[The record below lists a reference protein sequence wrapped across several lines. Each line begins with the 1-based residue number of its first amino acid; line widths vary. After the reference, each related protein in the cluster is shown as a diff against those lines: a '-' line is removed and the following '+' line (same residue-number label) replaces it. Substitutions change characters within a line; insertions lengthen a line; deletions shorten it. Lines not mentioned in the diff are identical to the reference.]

1 MTQKKSKAAPVV
13 EDQGTV
19 AVKPNAVKLG
29 KKANATPEPK
39 VFDDL
44 DTPEPLKTVDIP
56 QKPRTITVA
65 ELLGKR

>member
-1 MTQKKSKAAPVV
+1 MTQKKPKAAPAV

-19 AVKPNAVKLG
+19 AVKPVKLG